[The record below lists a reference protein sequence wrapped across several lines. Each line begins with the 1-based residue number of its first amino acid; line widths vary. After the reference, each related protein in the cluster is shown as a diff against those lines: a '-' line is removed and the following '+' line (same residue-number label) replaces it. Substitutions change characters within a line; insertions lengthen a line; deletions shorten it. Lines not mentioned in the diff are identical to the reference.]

1 MWLTQKKLL
10 GVSHVEEEEAKGL
23 FPELEEIVSV
33 LRSNRRQ
40 DILILIIPSA
50 DKRDIELKNQE
61 IWANSALELFAELY
75 GGATAFKTFAG
86 IYKSDD
92 GKILHDQPIL
102 IESYVQRETLEDEAT
117 LKQLLDFCKRMGRE
131 TNQAA
136 VGLIVNSVFRE
147 ITDY

>member
-1 MWLTQKKLL
+1 MATKKKQKQK
-10 GVSHVEEEEAKGL
+10 VL

-50 DKRDIELKNQE
+50 DKRDVELKDQE
-61 IWANSALELFAELY
+61 MWANSAMELFADLY

-86 IYKSDD
+86 IYKADD

-102 IESYVQRETLEDEAT
+102 IESYVEREPLEDEAT
-117 LKQLLDFCKRMGRE
+117 LKQLLEFCKRMGRE

-136 VGLIVNSVFRE
+136 VGLIVNSVFHE